1 MTDAPTKR
9 NGPWYTHPWV
19 WFIIIVPVASVA
31 LSFTMLYVA
40 VSNKDSDV
48 RDDWYKDKKAIR
60 QDFRRDDLAASL
72 QLQSEIA
79 IQGQQVTVKLL
90 SAGMLPQSA
99 TPATLNLLLSH
110 PTDEKKD
117 IRLVLK
123 QGATATEY
131 SAVFAAPP
139 SGRFYVELGCPVW
152 RLKDMAEFP
161 QTALT
166 LKPPAR

>member
-72 QLQSEIA
+72 QLQSAIA

-90 SAGMLPQSA
+90 SEGMLPQSA

-110 PTDEKKD
+110 PTDEKR
-117 IRLVLK
+117 I
-123 QGATATEY
+123 
-131 SAVFAAPP
+131 S
-139 SGRFYVELGCPVW
+139 VW
-152 RLKDMAEFP
+152 C
-161 QTALT
+161 
-166 LKPPAR
+166 